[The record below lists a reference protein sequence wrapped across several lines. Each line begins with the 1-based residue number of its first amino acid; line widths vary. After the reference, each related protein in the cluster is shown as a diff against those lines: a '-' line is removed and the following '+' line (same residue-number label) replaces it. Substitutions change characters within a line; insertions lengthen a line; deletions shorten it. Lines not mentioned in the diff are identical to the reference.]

1 MPLEIMRKINMPR
14 AFNLVHL
21 TDFHLFQPRGSTWR
35 DFLNKRSLS
44 YLSWRLHRG
53 RKNSPGVLSTVLDFL
68 PTLAWDHVV
77 ITGDLTHMGLP
88 REGRLA
94 RRYLERI
101 GPAERV
107 LVIPGNHDAMVS
119 SAIKVCNDLW
129 QPYMASDADH
139 QKGPMFG
146 LDGYPTVRV
155 REGVALIGLSSA
167 RPTRPFSA
175 AGWLGAPQL
184 QRLAAILSETGQR
197 HLFRVLLIHHPFLTG
212 QVSPRKGL
220 RDAAA
225 LRDVLGRHGAELVLH
240 GHTHHHSHELVSGPV
255 GAIPVLG
262 LPSSTGNRLSGTKSA
277 CLRVYAILPR
287 SDGWEV
293 KVHDYR
299 QASHGRMG
307 PTKDPQT
314 LSPWRTPPNIAA

>member
-1 MPLEIMRKINMPR
+1 MRKVVMPH

-21 TDFHLFQPRGSTWR
+21 TDFHLFQPRGTHWR
-35 DFLNKRSLS
+35 AFLNKRLLS
-44 YLSWRLHRG
+44 YISWRLHRG
-53 RKNSPGVLSTVLDFL
+53 RKNSPRVLSTVLDFL
-68 PTLAWDHVV
+68 PTLTWDQAV

-101 GPAERV
+101 GPPERV
-107 LVIPGNHDAMVS
+107 LVIPGNHDAMVP
-119 SAIKVCNDLW
+119 SAVEVCNDLW
-129 QPYMASDADH
+129 RPYLASDADY
-139 QKGPMFG
+139 QKGSSIG
-146 LDGYPTVRV
+146 LDCYPSVRV

-175 AGWLGAPQL
+175 AGWLGSPQL
-184 QRLAAILSETGQR
+184 QRLAAILSATGQQQ
-197 HLFRVLLIHHPFLTG
+197 LFRVLLIHHPFLPG

-240 GHTHHHSHELVSGPV
+240 GHTHHHSHELLSGPA

-262 LPSSTGNRLSGTKSA
+262 LPSSTGKPFTGAKSA
-277 CLRVYAILPR
+277 CLRVYTILPR
-287 SDGWEV
+287 SDGWRIE
-293 KVHDYR
+293 VHDYR

-307 PTKDPQT
+307 PTEGPEGP
-314 LSPWRTPPNIAA
+314 SVWRTHPNISA